1 MFRGFGHQSGS
12 KISGN
17 QANVIITHF
26 AGLVIKRQSA
36 QERISV
42 YGTKT
47 SGNSENLQMR
57 G

>member
-26 AGLVIKRQSA
+26 IGLVIKRHRVLRR
-36 QERISV
+36 EFLYMVLKPVEIL
-42 YGTKT
+42 KIFK
-47 SGNSENLQMR
+47 
-57 G
+57 